1 MNAENRAEYGRLWFD
16 ARKLVTMV
24 ERAFERRL
32 QTELGIGT
40 TLYLVLSVVQEQPGS
55 LNQRDVAELLGT
67 TPATISRQLEVGTG
81 SGLLLVTVSHASR
94 RANDVSLTAAGVRA
108 VERADE
114 IIVEESGRLWSS
126 IPDHEITSATQIIG
140 RILSAAAAADKP
152 PS

>member
-1 MNAENRAEYGRLWFD
+1 MNAKNRAEYGRLWFD
-16 ARKLVTMV
+16 ARKLVTVV

-55 LNQRDVAELLGT
+55 INQRDVAELLGT

-81 SGLLLVTVSHASR
+81 SGLLVVTVSHASR
-94 RANDVSLTAAGVRA
+94 RANDVALTAAGERA
-108 VERADE
+108 VERADA

-126 IPDHEITSATQIIG
+126 ISDREITSAAQIIG
-140 RILSAAAAADKP
+140 RILAASTGAGEP